1 MLTPPPINYMMKNS
15 SIECV
20 HCGPD
25 TVILHYKA
33 IQEAVSECVQC
44 NTGHVD
50 GEDEKREL
58 LVRVSCKAES

>member
-1 MLTPPPINYMMKNS
+1 MMKNS

-25 TVILHYKA
+25 VVIFHDKA

-50 GEDEKREL
+50 GEDKKREL
-58 LVRVSCKAES
+58 LVRVSCKAKS